1 MSFLNILW
9 PTDRDYDP
17 GCLGR
22 LGRVLHWTFTAISV
36 GLVGLG
42 FSFLEP
48 VDITDGA
55 WAAFGSAAGFYA
67 VGRGIRYILAGE

>member
-1 MSFLNILW
+1 MSLLSILW
-9 PTDRDYDP
+9 PTDADYDP

-48 VDITDGA
+48 VDITDEA

-67 VGRGIRYILAGE
+67 FGRGIRYIMAGE